1 MATNWYGKAVQ
12 SVLSKQTNLVS
23 DNIKVALFSNSYV
36 PNFDTDN
43 LFTEI
48 SGQVTGT
55 GYTAGGIVLANKT
68 LTQDTAANVWKFD
81 ADDITF
87 SGVTLSFRYA
97 VIYSA
102 TNNQLIACVDFGS
115 TQSTANQDLTIRWE
129 SGTTTGILEITY

>member
-1 MATNWYGKAVQ
+1 MATNWYGKAIQ

-23 DNIKVALFSNSYV
+23 DNIKVALFSNTYA
-36 PNFDTDN
+36 PNFDTDTSYSA
-43 LFTEI
+43 LTGET
-48 SGQVTGT
+48 TGT
-55 GYTAGGIVLANKT
+55 GYTAGGLALTNKT

-102 TNNQLIACVDFGS
+102 TNSQLIACVDFGS
-115 TQSTANQDLTIRWE
+115 TQSTANQDLTVRWE